1 MFRKKKR
8 KKKKKKR
15 NTCSAPVTRR
25 VCCVSDKSRSGNSRK
40 LPNAPASEFTST
52 TTATL
57 TRTRATMWQHVSR
70 RYTSARRLAAAR
82 TICATLERY
91 TYTHTVYVPTKMR
104 IHFLQNV
111 SHSAAHYRRNE
122 KGMMRGGKLGR
133 RKTFGL
139 VRRRGRER
147 EETVRE
153 RRRRREEGRER
164 KRGAQE
170 DAKGQGGGR
179 NGERRERG
187 RTGGG
192 GGKGEPEHF
201 VKQGKMRL
209 RRGTTAAF
217 LSLQN
222 YVFRGPP
229 PYLSKHNKFPL
240 CVSRFSSAPALSST
254 GVSSFASFSFPP
266 RFTGRT
272 RLCPSSTRPNPAI

>member
-1 MFRKKKR
+1 MFRTKKKKE
-8 KKKKKKR
+8 KKKKK
-15 NTCSAPVTRR
+15 NMCSAPVTRR

-82 TICATLERY
+82 ARTICAMLERY
-91 TYTHTVYVPTKMR
+91 TYTHTIYVPTKMR

-139 VRRRGRER
+139 ERRRGRER

-153 RRRRREEGRER
+153 RRRRRTRRGGGEREARRRTRRDKEAAGMGNGGNEEGRE
-164 KRGAQE
+164 E
-170 DAKGQGGGR
+170 
-179 NGERRERG
+179 E
-187 RTGGG
+187 
-192 GGKGEPEHF
+192 GK
-201 VKQGKMRL
+201 
-209 RRGTTAAF
+209 A
-217 LSLQN
+217 SLN
-222 YVFRGPP
+222 I
-229 PYLSKHNKFPL
+229 S
-240 CVSRFSSAPALSST
+240 
-254 GVSSFASFSFPP
+254 
-266 RFTGRT
+266 
-272 RLCPSSTRPNPAI
+272 